1 MSALAAPEVWS
12 RPEAIARL
20 RAALL
25 ALTDEENSI
34 CQVAGKLGIFCRGFR
49 RWNASEFDRR
59 WRGAIG
65 RSTHLSRAQMED
77 FANLWQLSEQIR
89 QRVAFA
95 CDAKTEGGGTC
106 RGWDEFSNADLG
118 RFCADV
124 LGRNVEVIER
134 KEAVSG
140 VEMISRK
147 AGAIEGTQ
155 PVRRRAAIWALREIE
170 TSATS

>member
-1 MSALAAPEVWS
+1 MSALAAPEVWP

-65 RSTHLSRAQMED
+65 RSTHLTRAQMEE
-77 FANLWQLSEQIR
+77 FANLWQLGEQIR

-95 CDAKTEGGGTC
+95 CDAKTEPGGRC
-106 RGWDEFSNADLG
+106 RGWEEFSNADLA

-124 LGRNVEVIER
+124 LGQNVEVVTRASQETVSASGTPSLTD
-134 KEAVSG
+134 EAWS
-140 VEMISRK
+140 E
-147 AGAIEGTQ
+147 
-155 PVRRRAAIWALREIE
+155 E
-170 TSATS
+170 T